1 MAIPLSQFR
10 LAEEEKLNRGDR
22 GARRELTKGIME
34 EWNIGMVGKKWS
46 T

>member
-1 MAIPLSQFR
+1 MAISLSQFHP
-10 LAEEEKLNRGDR
+10 AEEEKLNRRDH

-46 T
+46 A